1 MLALAAIGVALALIV
16 GDLLHLGPSGQFGI
30 ATAPLGHGSYRIV
43 HVDRDS
49 PASRAGIAVG
59 DLVALPE
66 DRITQRENISF
77 EAPAPNGTLALI
89 IAKPH
94 ERRRVLLRASRFA
107 ATHGLLVAVY
117 GIAAT
122 FQVIRIV
129 FVLVAGLIVLRR
141 ADRAEARA
149 LATFLIAFAFAFT
162 RWPWYGLNVATIL
175 QIGRPMIVIFGIM
188 QAVRF
193 AAIFPEPSRCGIR
206 RFIVRLNPLIT
217 ACAVFS
223 VLYEPFTTLVLDRAT
238 PLGILG
244 RVRGVA
250 FLPGLRGRRPR
261 GRLRHQR
268 TGGPPSERPRLRWVA
283 ISIGIG
289 VTGFLIVLVLE
300 ALGLSDIVTA
310 PFALLIV
317 AIPLG
322 TAYAILRH
330 RMLDIAFVVNRA
342 LVFGIISA
350 LVVAAFSLL
359 EFLLGKYLTSLGHVQ
374 SALLEALLALGI
386 GVSLARIH
394 ERVNHIVDTVFF
406 RERHRAEAALHRL
419 SREASYVDD
428 PAVLAERIV
437 VGVDRHAGASGTAL
451 YLQDGNNSFRQRL
464 TTLAGAPTTLE
475 RNDAAIVRMRASG
488 EPSISMNSHVKSRSR
503 PYRARSRFRW
513 PYAVLSSACCAAAPN
528 ETWKTTRPTNARHW
542 PN

>member
-1 MLALAAIGVALALIV
+1 
-16 GDLLHLGPSGQFGI
+16 
-30 ATAPLGHGSYRIV
+30 
-43 HVDRDS
+43 
-49 PASRAGIAVG
+49 
-59 DLVALPE
+59 
-66 DRITQRENISF
+66 
-77 EAPAPNGTLALI
+77 
-89 IAKPH
+89 
-94 ERRRVLLRASRFA
+94 
-107 ATHGLLVAVY
+107 
-117 GIAAT
+117 
-122 FQVIRIV
+122 
-129 FVLVAGLIVLRR
+129 
-141 ADRAEARA
+141 
-149 LATFLIAFAFAFT
+149 
-162 RWPWYGLNVATIL
+162 
-175 QIGRPMIVIFGIM
+175 
-188 QAVRF
+188 
-193 AAIFPEPSRCGIR
+193 
-206 RFIVRLNPLIT
+206 
-217 ACAVFS
+217 
-223 VLYEPFTTLVLDRAT
+223 
-238 PLGILG
+238 
-244 RVRGVA
+244 
-250 FLPGLRGRRPR
+250 
-261 GRLRHQR
+261 
-268 TGGPPSERPRLRWVA
+268 LRWVA

-289 VTGFLIVLVLE
+289 VTGFLVVLVLE

-464 TTLAGAPTTLE
+464 TTLAGAPTALE

-488 EPSISMNSHVKSRSR
+488 EPVDLDELSREVEKPAVPGKIAFPMAVR
-503 PYRARSRFRW
+503 GTLVGMLCCGPKRNLEDYAPDERATLAELTHAAGIAFDTMQTNALRD
-513 PYAVLSSACCAAAPN
+513 AAARAVAERDLEPLLRIATAF
-528 ETWKTTRPTNARHW
+528 ERPLIQ
-542 PN
+542 